1 MKCPVVG
8 LQRPCSEH
16 LVTTPSIHA
25 RRTGRPTRRGCQEA
39 DHLVTAATSGSK
51 GAGAAAQGPGPPAQE
66 EAFQLGWK
74 ALREPG
80 LGRPPSVQSPALT
93 VSPSSP
99 AHWGGG
105 RIPLLPLSAL
115 QPMTDLGEGAAC
127 SADLMTNTDMGP
139 K

>member
-1 MKCPVVG
+1 MSCGRAAATLLRALGYHPLHSCQEDRQANQEG
-8 LQRPCSEH
+8 LSGGRSPCNCCYLRLQRGRGS
-16 LVTTPSIHA
+16 S
-25 RRTGRPTRRGCQEA
+25 TGA
-39 DHLVTAATSGSK
+39 WA
-51 GAGAAAQGPGPPAQE
+51 PGPRGSVSAR
-66 EAFQLGWK
+66 WK